1 MIDPA
6 SRQASQGAATRPKTM
21 IDDHELLRRYAEEGA
36 EEAFAELVHRHV
48 NLVYSAAR
56 RQLNGDAHLAADAAQ
71 LVFTDLAR
79 KANSLL
85 GHRLLAG
92 WLFTSTR
99 YAARN
104 LVRTEQ
110 RRHAREQEAFRM
122 DTMNRDDDPP
132 PLDWQQ
138 VRPVLDD
145 ALGGLSE
152 ADREAILM
160 RYFEGR
166 DYAGVGAKL
175 NVNDNTARMR
185 VERAL
190 DKLRG
195 QLERRGVTSTSAALA
210 AALASQSVLAAP
222 AGLAAT
228 VVGAALAAATGAGI
242 AGGVAAG
249 TTGAAIS
256 FMSMTKLQ
264 VGLAG
269 ALAVAG
275 ATGYI
280 VQSETSSAL
289 GKEIAALQSDSRQ
302 VAALEVENARLAR
315 AAAERED
322 LQANE
327 AALARLRAEAA
338 ALKAQQEALAAAS
351 RRLPAGP
358 PARSA
363 VTGPVYDITKVS
375 PTPLAKSQVRPRY
388 PAEMRQ
394 AGANGE
400 VVVDFIVDFK
410 GDVHDPYALRSS
422 RPEFEAAAIEAVGQW
437 KFAPGQ
443 MDGKTVNTR
452 IQIPIIF
459 TLNNGSAASPAPG
472 GARPAAT
479 SNLPWF

>member
-1 MIDPA
+1 
-6 SRQASQGAATRPKTM
+6 M

-36 EEAFAELVHRHV
+36 EDAFAELVHRHL

-79 KANSLL
+79 KAKSLL

-110 RRHAREQEAFRM
+110 RRHARELEAFRM
-122 DTMNRDDDPP
+122 DTMNRDDDSP

-145 ALGGLSE
+145 ALGELSD

-166 DYAGVGAKL
+166 DYARVGAAL

-228 VVGAALAAATGAGI
+228 VVGAALATVTGAGI

-249 TTGAAIS
+249 TTGAAMT

-264 VGLAG
+264 VGLAS

-275 ATGYI
+275 ATGYL
-280 VQSETSSAL
+280 VQSGSSSGL
-289 GKEIAALQSDSRQ
+289 REEIAALQSDSRQ
-302 VAALEVENARLAR
+302 VAALEAENARLAR
-315 AAAERED
+315 AAAERAD
-322 LQANE
+322 LLANE

-338 ALKAQQEALAAAS
+338 ALKAQRDALAEAS
-351 RRLPAGP
+351 GRLPLKPAAERP
-358 PARSA
+358 PRTALS
-363 VTGPVYDITKVS
+363 GPVYDISKVS
-375 PTPLAKSQVRPRY
+375 PTPVAKSQVRPRY
-388 PAEMRQ
+388 PADMRQ
-394 AGANGE
+394 AGVKGE

-422 RPEFEAAAIEAVGQW
+422 RPEFEAAAVEAVGQW

-443 MDGKTVNTR
+443 KDGKTVNTR
-452 IQIPIIF
+452 LQVPIVF
-459 TLNNGSAASPAPG
+459 TLSGGSDPASASCGAKPAASP
-472 GARPAAT
+472 
-479 SNLPWF
+479 NVPWF